1 MIELNLGISSVYI
14 QKVQN
19 IYFGNGRTVQ
29 KSRVVKFVIS
39 PNDCDGDDECI
50 PISTHKSAEKEKPKE
65 ETKRYPTRD
74 RKPPQHLGEY
84 DEEHQEYHST
94 STCFVHHV
102 YKCVSGIPNTY
113 EEAINSPDAMEWINA
128 MEDEI
133 NLL

>member
-1 MIELNLGISSVYI
+1 MIATETMSVY
-14 QKVQN
+14 
-19 IYFGNGRTVQ
+19 
-29 KSRVVKFVIS
+29 
-39 PNDCDGDDECI
+39 

-133 NLL
+133 NSLRETNTFDLVERPDQKVIPCRWVFAKKNDGSTNPGL